1 MFGLCGSALLVLC
14 SYLRALI
21 DLGLMPSIRY
31 ISGVSGGS
39 WASSAFTFFQKK
51 YTDSIPFYLG
61 NISDPADLTMDAL
74 KDIPAGCGRR
84 SVVDHNLIEVRV
96 APSRPC
102 VSSTEHR
109 AGRSSKARAVLKGVL
124 CVGGVHV
131 SRWRWDCW

>member
-1 MFGLCGSALLVLC
+1 MT

-61 NISDPADLTMDAL
+61 NISDPADLTMDFL

-84 SVVDHNLIEVRV
+84 SVVDHNLIDVSVWFRY
-96 APSRPC
+96 PC
-102 VSSTEHR
+102 MMPFE
-109 AGRSSKARAVLKGVL
+109 L
-124 CVGGVHV
+124 
-131 SRWRWDCW
+131 